1 MTRWPP
7 LTLKSPT
14 ETEELAGQLAPL
26 FGRGDLLLL
35 SGPVGAGKSHFA
47 RALIQ
52 TRMRTVGTFEDVP
65 SPSYTLVQVY
75 EVGGLDIWHADLYR
89 LSDASEIHELGLTAA
104 FETALCLIEWPERA
118 ALDWPDTAL
127 RLTFDPG
134 PADTVRQLAV
144 TSIRPEGAE
153 RFQPILGH
161 TDG

>member
-7 LTLKSPT
+7 LTLTSPA
-14 ETEELAGQLAPL
+14 ETEELAGQFAPL
-26 FGRGDLLLL
+26 LTRGDLLLL

-52 TRMRTVGTFEDVP
+52 TRMRAVGMFEDVP

-89 LSDASEIHELGLTAA
+89 LSDASEVHELGLTAA

-118 ALDWPDTAL
+118 VLEWPDTAL

-134 PADTVRQLAV
+134 PADTARQLAFS
-144 TSIRPEGAE
+144 SIRPEAPE
-153 RFQPILGH
+153 RFLPILGRA
-161 TDG
+161 DG